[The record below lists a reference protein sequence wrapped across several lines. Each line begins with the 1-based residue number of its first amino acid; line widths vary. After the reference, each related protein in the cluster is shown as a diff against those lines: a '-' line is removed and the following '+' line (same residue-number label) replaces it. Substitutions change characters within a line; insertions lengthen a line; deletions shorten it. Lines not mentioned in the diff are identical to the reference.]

1 MIGTTLVRV
10 NQVLKWK
17 ISQFFDTVC
26 APEKTQTG
34 FTMVLYFKEREKF
47 EPYGSGLVFSPQ
59 ALEPS
64 VPSWEHAGWCTFRAR
79 P

>member
-26 APEKTQTG
+26 AHEKTLTR
-34 FTMVLYFKEREKF
+34 FTMVLYFKKQEKF
-47 EPYGSGLVFSPQ
+47 KPYGSVLVF
-59 ALEPS
+59 
-64 VPSWEHAGWCTFRAR
+64 R
-79 P
+79 PPGT